1 MYVCWWGGGAGVL
14 VEAQLL
20 GVKEKPTLVTFWA
33 GDLPANKGHR

>member
-1 MYVCWWGGGAGVL
+1 MFICMCAPGGPL

-20 GVKEKPTLVTFWA
+20 GVKEKAILVTFWA